1 MNHLIRTSHHDTGV
15 AEMFCGETRD
25 RETGEI
31 PDAPVCTR
39 CIVAALESSNEQGNR
54 AVDELAQIVRDGA
67 GADFRKILDWV
78 DDITLRLEWLERKAA
93 KKGGKR

>member
-1 MNHLIRTSHHDTGV
+1 MNHLIRTSHHDTGA

-25 RETGEI
+25 RETGEN
-31 PDAPVCTR
+31 PGAPVCTR

-67 GADFRKILDWV
+67 GADFRKILGWV
-78 DDITLRLEWLERKAA
+78 DDITLRLERLERKAA
-93 KKGGKR
+93 KKRGTR

>member
-1 MNHLIRTSHHDTGV
+1 MNHLIRTSHHDTGA
-15 AEMFCGETRD
+15 AEMFCGETRK

-31 PDAPVCTR
+31 PNAPVCTR

-67 GADFRKILDWV
+67 GADFRKILGWV
-78 DDITLRLEWLERKAA
+78 DDITLRLERLERKAA
-93 KKGGKR
+93 KKRGTR